1 MQITLPNLSCPVYK
15 FTFGPEDR
23 CICLVFYMKLQSAP
37 LNTEG
42 PRERNAEAQ
51 WWITHFQLEVL
62 SSLFYRES
70 H

>member
-42 PRERNAEAQ
+42 PRERNAEA
-51 WWITHFQLEVL
+51 
-62 SSLFYRES
+62 
-70 H
+70 